1 MIKKRSIFITLLF
14 FILTLSTCNSSQIII
29 SQKDSSL
36 FNRSALLVS
45 TTQALKR
52 SFPLVEGY
60 LDQSYGTAK
69 NGTSFIPFSIA
80 GSTHIND
87 TCQAI
92 ALQSDGKIVVAG
104 YTISGTATYIAVAR
118 YTSTGQ
124 LDPSFGQ
131 SGNRAG
137 TQYIPFSISGISN
150 NSTVC
155 DQATTV
161 AIQPD
166 GKIVVAG
173 FSTNASTKKPC
184 YCALARF
191 TATGKLDT
199 SFGQSGPRAGTQY
212 ISFSISGI
220 AKSNTCDQ
228 SNALALQPD
237 GKIIIAGF
245 STNVSKPP
253 CYAAVARFTS
263 TGQLDTTFGQKG
275 SRKGTQYIP
284 FSNSKV
290 TPAASINDRIT
301 SLVLQPDG
309 KIVVGGSTSNQ
320 STNTCAFM
328 IARFNAN
335 GTLDTSFGQLASYA
349 GTNYIPFSIAG
360 AILCNDQ
367 SITAG
372 MQSDGSIILGGT
384 TQTVTT
390 SFCALARFTSAG
402 QLDTTFGQS
411 GVRAGTTYIPFNIAN
426 QATTYDY
433 ITSLTIQGNDSI
445 ITASFSSNTTHITG
459 SSYTAFITAARFT
472 AHGSLDPTFGKI
484 GTAQAGTTYIPFG
497 IANATTKSDLAYT
510 LGLESNGNIVVAGST
525 KTSSASCFCTARFIN
540 IIPNTQARLIY
551 GL

>member
-1 MIKKRSIFITLLF
+1 MFEKHSIFIALLL
-14 FILTLSTCNSSQIII
+14 FILTLSTCNSSEIVIAE
-29 SQKDSSL
+29 KDSSL
-36 FNRSALLVS
+36 FNRSALLFS

-80 GSTHIND
+80 GSTTIND
-87 TCQAI
+87 TCQAV
-92 ALQSDGKIVVAG
+92 ALQSDGKMVVAG
-104 YTISGTATYIAVAR
+104 YTTNGTAAYIAVAR
-118 YTSTGQ
+118 YASTGQ

-137 TQYIPFSISGISN
+137 TQYIPFSISGVSN
-150 NSTVC
+150 NSSVC
-155 DQATTV
+155 DQATAV

-173 FSTNASTKKPC
+173 FSTNTSTKKPC

-191 TATGKLDT
+191 TAAGKLDT

-220 AKSNTCDQ
+220 EAANTCDQ
-228 SNALALQPD
+228 SKALALQPD

-253 CYAAVARFTS
+253 CYAAVARFTPS
-263 TGQLDTTFGQKG
+263 GQLDTTFGQRV

-284 FSNSKV
+284 FSNSRV
-290 TPAASINDRIT
+290 TSGASINDRIT
-301 SLVLQPDG
+301 SLVLQTDG

-320 STNTCAFM
+320 AASTCAFM
-328 IARFNAN
+328 VARFNAN
-335 GTLDTSFGQLASYA
+335 GTLDRNFGQSGTYA
-349 GTNYIPFSIAG
+349 GTNYVPFSIAG
-360 AILCNDQ
+360 ALLRNDQ
-367 SITAG
+367 SLAVGI
-372 MQSDGSIILGGT
+372 QSDGSIILGGT
-384 TQTVTT
+384 TQNLTL

-411 GVRAGTTYIPFNIAN
+411 GVRAGTTYIPFNIAS

-433 ITSLTIQGNDSI
+433 ITSLTVQSNDSI
-445 ITASFSSNTTHITG
+445 ITAGFSSSTTNVSA
-459 SSYTAFITAARFT
+459 SSYSSFITTARFT
-472 AHGSLDPTFGKI
+472 AHGSLDQTFGKI
-484 GTAQAGTTYIPFG
+484 GTAQVGTTFIPFG
-497 IANATTKSDLAYT
+497 IGNATTKSDLAYT

-540 IIPNTQARLIY
+540 ITPNTQARLIY